1 MNGNGERTT
10 ETSFLRDVLF
20 IIFKRKIPLV
30 AMFILGVMIV
40 TYGITTS
47 VPEYEA
53 TARVLVKRTR
63 QGYEMPTETQ
73 AVLKRS
79 EVVNTELQIIMSAAV
94 AEAVVDKLGLAEHE
108 DRGLAIARLE
118 NRIRG
123 RSAPESDI
131 IDITF
136 RSTDPEMAARVV
148 NTAVD
153 AYLEV
158 RKGVELSSEA
168 LAFLERQATRA
179 RAARDSVAAA
189 MADLGASEGSHILGL
204 KVQSQMNLEERFRA
218 MLLEVEKEIETRKR
232 KVAAVEAW
240 LASGHPIGGADAEA
254 IYDSDGVRRAQ
265 GVLADLEVQL
275 ADAKARFTPDHPEVQ
290 RLERQIATTES
301 VFIDEVGLA
310 LDSQRLRLEELNAE
324 KRSIEKMMSQLSA
337 ADRQIAD
344 TELQM
349 KLLQNDWSIRSD
361 LYEVVM
367 SRMSMFRIT
376 AATDPDLL
384 NVAVVSRAAVPTR
397 PTPRPVNMRV
407 VVGMFLIVFGV
418 LLVFAIEKMDQ
429 SLQSREDV
437 QRHLGVKV
445 LASIPDRRFHRQG
458 R

>member
-1 MNGNGERTT
+1 VNGNGERPT

-20 IIFKRKIPLV
+20 IVFKRKIPLV
-30 AMFILGVMIV
+30 AMFILGVLIV

-136 RSTDPEMAARVV
+136 RSTDPKMAARVV
-148 NTAVD
+148 NAALD
-153 AYLEV
+153 AYLEI
-158 RKGVELSSEA
+158 RKGVELSTEA
-168 LAFLERQATRA
+168 LAFLETQVTRA

-189 MADLGASEGSHILGL
+189 MADLGASQGSHILGL
-204 KVQSQMNLEERFRA
+204 KVQSQMNIEERFRS
-218 MLLEVEKEIETRKR
+218 MLVDVEKEIDTRQR
-232 KVAAVEAW
+232 KVAAVEEW
-240 LASGHPIGGADAEA
+240 LAAGHPVGSAGAGA

-265 GVLADLEVQL
+265 NTLADLQVQL
-275 ADAKARFTPDHPEVQ
+275 ADAKARFTPDHPEVR
-290 RLERQIATTES
+290 RLERQIAATES
-301 VFIDEVGLA
+301 VFVDEVRLA
-310 LDSQRLRLEELNAE
+310 LDSQRLRIEELGAE
-324 KRSIEKMMSQLSA
+324 KQAIETMRGQLTA
-337 ADRQIAD
+337 ADRKIAD

-349 KLLQNDWSIRSD
+349 KLLQNDWAIRAD

-407 VVGMFLIVFGV
+407 VVGMFLILFGV
-418 LLVFAIEKMDQ
+418 LLVFALEKMDQ